1 MSASSERTPPSNDAT
16 ALSVPAAAS
25 GREKILLAFV
35 AVALVGL
42 GSGFWFT
49 NGARTFGEL
58 MLGAFSWCF

>member
-1 MSASSERTPPSNDAT
+1 MSASSEHTPLSNDTT
-16 ALSVPAAAS
+16 ALSVPAAVS
-25 GREKILLAFV
+25 VREKILLALV

-42 GSGFWFT
+42 GSGFWFA

>member
-1 MSASSERTPPSNDAT
+1 MNASSEHTPPANDAT

-25 GREKILLAFV
+25 GREKILLALV

-42 GSGFWFT
+42 GSGFWFI